1 MILPR
6 ADSIKMDG
14 FVAFQGHFR
23 VKIAKTSEIGIYQ
36 FQIFVYYR
44 VHKKTA
50 GGCPVPAVLFF
61 FNVSA

>member
-1 MILPR
+1 
-6 ADSIKMDG
+6 MDG